1 MYNPRAVPL
10 PGISSKDQ
18 YLAGFLDY
26 RLGGRVKA
34 LLRAFAQIMSSCGE
48 ASEDLKQPFPLRLA
62 NLVLDMPLVLGG
74 EPLEL
79 RECRPALRREMQCV
93 RTPARFR
100 LDPFDLR
107 ALFEGC

>member
-1 MYNPRAVPL
+1 M
-10 PGISSKDQ
+10 
-18 YLAGFLDY
+18 
-26 RLGGRVKA
+26 KA
-34 LLRAFAQIMSSCGE
+34 LLRAFAQIMSSYGE
-48 ASEDLKQPFPLRLA
+48 ASGDLKQPFPVRLA
-62 NLVLDMPLVLGG
+62 DFVLDMPLVLGG

-79 RECRPALRREMQCV
+79 RGCRPALRGEMQRV